1 MRAQDVMTRDVVW
14 VRGDHLVGDAAA
26 LLTEHGV
33 AALPVLDEVER
44 VLGVISLGDARRAV
58 GDPTAPVWSVMSS
71 PAVVA
76 PAEAEL
82 SQVVQLLLDHQI
94 RSVPV
99 TACGTAQVLV
109 GVVSRG
115 DLLRLTVRPDE
126 VLVAAI
132 QRRLDDY
139 AGRGWWRVE
148 VEGGAVTV
156 TGEFA
161 DEAERRVVTALV
173 HTVPGVRLAEVVHR
187 APARRGV
194 GPRPIWPEN
203 TIKDFGPVAGGPK
216 KAFDS
221 VADALTLRPASS
233 TEADQT
239 CACW

>member
-1 MRAQDVMTRDVVW
+1 MRARDVMTRDVVW
-14 VRGDHLVGDAAA
+14 VRGDHLVSDAAA
-26 LLTEHGV
+26 LLTEHGFAV
-33 AALPVLDEVER
+33 LPVVDEVER
-44 VLGVISLGDARRAV
+44 VLGVISLSDARRAV

-76 PAEAEL
+76 STEADL
-82 SQVVQLLLDHQI
+82 SEVVRLLLDHQV

-99 TACGTAQVLV
+99 TACGTARVLV
-109 GVVSRG
+109 GMLSRG

-156 TGEFA
+156 TGEFT

-187 APARRGV
+187 TPAPRC
-194 GPRPIWPEN
+194 
-203 TIKDFGPVAGGPK
+203 AGG
-216 KAFDS
+216 
-221 VADALTLRPASS
+221 RG
-233 TEADQT
+233 
-239 CACW
+239 